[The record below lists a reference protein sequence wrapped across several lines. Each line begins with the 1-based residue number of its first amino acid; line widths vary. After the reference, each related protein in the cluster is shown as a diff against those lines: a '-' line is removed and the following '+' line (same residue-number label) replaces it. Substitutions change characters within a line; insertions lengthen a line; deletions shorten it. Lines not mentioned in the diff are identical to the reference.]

1 MPFGVGGELN
11 NSDSAALEASRVIQP
26 SKGRLYALSGI
37 NNNVAV
43 RFIQIFDSA
52 TLPADGAVPK
62 IVIIAQPT
70 ANFSADFG
78 IYGRMFQNGIVV
90 CNSTTLAT
98 KTIGAADSWF
108 NARFL

>member
-11 NSDSAALEASRVIQP
+11 NSDSAALEASRVIEPAP
-26 SKGRLYALSGI
+26 SRLYALSGI
-37 NNNVAV
+37 NNNAAI
-43 RFIQIFDSA
+43 RYIQIFDA
-52 TLPADGAVPK
+52 TALPADGAVPK
-62 IVIIAQPT
+62 IVIVAAAA

-78 IYGRMFQNGIVV
+78 IYGRKFLNGIVV